1 MKLDYKKLEELAN
14 RTARAGELFELAD
27 KAVCKL
33 CEILTPTKAFHV
45 LRTVLVTNPDITS
58 QCGSDGITKS
68 DVNIGEDLVL
78 HYCPIET
85 IYSLKVTRDAFLK
98 VLPEFR
104 ELLTDAEQKLNDY
117 YQFVGGFDELPLIKD
132 TAWFEFSADTLKVA
146 HLGFKDIRS
155 EYIPQ
160 GVLNEFFKLLH
171 REKLLSR

>member
-1 MKLDYKKLEELAN
+1 MKLDYKRLEELAK
-14 RTARAGELFELAD
+14 RTERAGELLELAG
-27 KAVCKL
+27 KATSKL

-58 QCGSDGITKS
+58 QGVSDFLPKS

-78 HYCPIET
+78 HYCSKT
-85 IYSLKVTRDAFLK
+85 DVYSLKVTRAAFLK
-98 VLPEFR
+98 ALPEFH

-117 YQFVGGFDELPLIKD
+117 YKFIVGFDGIPLVKD
-132 TAWFEFSADTLKVA
+132 VMWFEISADTLKVK